1 MTEEKF
7 DSILF
12 SLAQQMPGGVP
23 DLLDTLFG
31 FLARKTDFYSGAG
44 IDQARTMLLTYFDK
58 HGKEAA
64 EKAMELKKKRLE
76 EEKKLAAKR
85 AAQKAKEE
93 EEFRAQSNN
102 GNKIEEISD
111 AEAAEFEEKFGGKR
125 VVPSSKNEEENT
137 DGKKEKKETGDQGED
152 EDEGKIMPNSG
163 NGADLDHYQW
173 TQTLQEVE
181 IRIPFKVSF
190 PLKSRDVDVV
200 VEKTHLRVA
209 LKGHPPVIDG
219 PLYAQIKTETSA
231 WVLEDKRT
239 VVISFEKMNG
249 MEWWRYVVKG
259 EPEINTKKVQPEN
272 SKLSD
277 LDGETRSM
285 VEKMMYDQRQKELGL
300 PTSEEKKKHDILK
313 KFMEQHPEMDFS
325 NAKFS

>member
-1 MTEEKF
+1 MTEERF

-44 IDQARTMLLTYFDK
+44 IDEARSMLLTYFDK

-64 EKAMELKKKRLE
+64 EKALELKKKRLE
-76 EEKKLAAKR
+76 EERKLAAKR

-93 EEFRAQSNN
+93 EEFKAQTMNE
-102 GNKIEEISD
+102 NKVEEISE

-125 VVPSSKNEEENT
+125 VIPSSKDVQEEQT
-137 DGKKEKKETGDQGED
+137 EKKGTVDHVGD
-152 EDEGKIMPNSG
+152 EDENKITPNSG
-163 NGADLDHYQW
+163 NGADLDQYQW

-181 IRIPFKVSF
+181 IRIPFKVGF
-190 PLKSRDVDVV
+190 PLKSRDVDVI
-200 VEKTHLRVA
+200 VEKTHLRVG
-209 LKGHPPVIDG
+209 LKGHAPVIDG
-219 PLYAQIKTETSA
+219 PLFAQIKTETSA

-239 VVISFEKMNG
+239 VVVSFEKMSG

-300 PTSEEKKKHDILK
+300 PTSEEKKKQDILK
-313 KFMEQHPEMDFS
+313 K
-325 NAKFS
+325 

>member
-1 MTEEKF
+1 MTEERF

-44 IDQARTMLLTYFDK
+44 IDEARSMLLTYFDK

-64 EKAMELKKKRLE
+64 ET
-76 EEKKLAAKR
+76 EKKGTA
-85 AAQKAKEE
+85 
-93 EEFRAQSNN
+93 
-102 GNKIEEISD
+102 D
-111 AEAAEFEEKFGGKR
+111 H
-125 VVPSSKNEEENT
+125 V
-137 DGKKEKKETGDQGED
+137 ED
-152 EDEGKIMPNSG
+152 EDENKITPNSG
-163 NGADLDHYQW
+163 NGADLDQYQW

-181 IRIPFKVSF
+181 IRIPFKVGF
-190 PLKSRDVDVV
+190 PLKSRDVDVI
-200 VEKTHLRVA
+200 VEKSHLRVG
-209 LKGHPPVIDG
+209 LKGHAPVIDG
-219 PLYAQIKTETSA
+219 PLFAQIKTETSA

-239 VVISFEKMNG
+239 VVVSFEKMNG

-300 PTSEEKKKHDILK
+300 PTSEEKKKQDILK
-313 KFMEQHPEMDFS
+313 K
-325 NAKFS
+325 